1 MKTRKVLP
9 FLSLTVFSV
18 AMLSGCGEKDP
29 LVECFAAYST
39 AKVSQNVDHSVY
51 YEKLPPEISVSM
63 MQNESE
69 ASQIVFRFDKEIKNF
84 DVEVS
89 DLIGKSNR
97 KISKENVTV
106 YVQRYLTLDKDFD
119 NVDDFPTGTAVPDF
133 LLPISYAVSSNENS
147 IQKDAY
153 QGFVV
158 DIKADADTV
167 GGEYSGK
174 LTFTFDGL
182 KKEIPV
188 TAKVWGFQYEGT
200 REMKSSFL
208 VYRSAL
214 VGGEY
219 EASDETLQNYVDMLT
234 DYKVNALVVENPSK
248 YNASTMKDYV
258 DNQVRMV
265 NANPNY
271 SSIPLPIVN
280 ISRDFALVDIPKNR
294 PDSLTES
301 QQVVCM
307 MYDFLRNLV
316 LSSDNEVN
324 YVKYAYFYLTAFDE
338 MDMYTEEGGS
348 YERGLKFFAKGGTM
362 DQILQKIV
370 ERMSS
375 DGELSKFNAM
385 KREEI
390 VDSIL
395 NITRV
400 NPLTT
405 FNSTIV
411 ETLNQTSCPYISQL
425 ENSEYYSRYDY
436 NREDNSA
443 GELWTYSC
451 VGPKSPYPTFHLDDY
466 NLGNRTTG
474 WTMKRRNVTGYL
486 YYAVNI
492 YDEQNNA
499 ANGGF
504 IDAYSSPTRNADCP
518 GDGFLIYPGRKYGS
532 KSPFPSNRLLAF
544 RDGMDDYDLL
554 CVYENQ
560 LKKAERN
567 YGTSFDSEALLNEVY
582 DSVISNS
589 LYVNDDKAVLNA
601 REEVASRISS
611 LVSDDNLLVNSYI
624 DEGKVKTEIY
634 SLYDTLSIN
643 GNAVTDV
650 VKAGRGYKA
659 TYLSPL
665 DEEQELKITGMT
677 TSLTYNISNKGQVS
691 SFQSNEG
698 LSCSEGSTLS
708 SKDGSLSCSMV
719 SVDRGSANAN
729 KRFKVY
735 ADIANSDLS
744 GLSALDFTIKNE
756 TDCPLSINLTLDG
769 FASSYVRTVYL
780 YPQEEKRYHYNF
792 ALESMD
798 KLAKV
803 TGVKFELEN
812 FDSSSNA
819 IYGYARNFTLKDFT
833 YYK

>member
-1 MKTRKVLP
+1 MRTRKALP
-9 FLSLTVFSV
+9 FLALSAISV
-18 AMLSGCGEKDP
+18 ALLAGCGEKDS
-29 LVECFAAYST
+29 LLECFATYST
-39 AKVSQNVDHSVY
+39 AKVSRNADHSAY
-51 YEKLPPEISVSM
+51 YEKLPASINVSM

-69 ASQIVFRFDKEIKNF
+69 ASQIVFRFSQDIKNF

-89 DLIGKSNR
+89 DLLGKSNR
-97 KISKENVTV
+97 KISKDNVTV

-119 NVDDFPTGTAVPDF
+119 NVADFPTGTAVPDF
-133 LLPISYAVSSNENS
+133 LLPVSYAISSDENS
-147 IQKDAY
+147 IEKDVY

-167 GGEYSGK
+167 GGSYSGK
-174 LTFTFDGL
+174 LTFTFDGV

-188 TAKVWGFQYEGT
+188 CANVWGFQYEGT

-208 VYRSAL
+208 VYKGAL

-219 EASDETLQNYVDMLT
+219 EASEETVQNYVDMLT

-265 NANPNY
+265 EANANY

-280 ISRDFALVDIPKNR
+280 ITKDFALTDIPKNR
-294 PDSLTES
+294 PESLTDS

-307 MYDFLRNLV
+307 MYDFIRNLV
-316 LSSDNEVN
+316 LHSDNDTN
-324 YVKYAYFYLTAFDE
+324 YVQYAYFYLTAFDE

-348 YERGLKFFAKGGTM
+348 YERGLKFFAKGGTL

-370 ERMSS
+370 DRITA
-375 DGELSKFNAM
+375 DGELTKFNVA
-385 KREEI
+385 KREEV

-395 NITRV
+395 NIVRV

-425 ENSEYYSRYDY
+425 ESSEYYSRYDY
-436 NREDNSA
+436 NRDENSA

-504 IDAYSSPTRNADCP
+504 IDAYTSPTRNADCP

-554 CVYENQ
+554 SVYERQ
-560 LKKAERN
+560 LASAEKN
-567 YGTSFDSEALLNEVY
+567 YGVNFDGESLLNEVY

-589 LYVNDDKAVLNA
+589 LYLNDDKAVLSA
-601 REEVASRISS
+601 REEVANRI
-611 LVSDDNLLVNSYI
+611 LALTSDDNLLVNSYV
-624 DEGKVKTEIY
+624 EGGKVKTEIY
-634 SLYDTLSIN
+634 SLYDTVTVN
-643 GNAVTDV
+643 GEALTGIE
-650 VKAGRGYKA
+650 KSGRGYKA
-659 TYLSPL
+659 LYQSDLN
-665 DEEQELKITGMT
+665 EEIDLKIASMT
-677 TSLTYNISNKGQVS
+677 STLTYHVSRKGQVS
-691 SFQSNEG
+691 AFEDSSG
-698 LSCSEGSTLS
+698 LSYSEGSS
-708 SKDGSLSCSMV
+708 VSASGGILSCSMV
-719 SVDRGSANAN
+719 SVDKGSANAN

-735 ADIANSDLS
+735 TDIANSDLS
-744 GLSALDFTIKNE
+744 GVSGVDFTIKNE
-756 TDCPLSINLTLDG
+756 TDYPLSINLTLDG
-769 FASSYVRTVYL
+769 FASTYLRTIYL
-780 YPQEEKRYHYNF
+780 YPQQERSYHYNF
-792 ALESMD
+792 ALESEE
-798 KLAKV
+798 KLGKV
-803 TGVKFELEN
+803 SGLRFELEN
-812 FDSSSNA
+812 FDSTSASL
-819 IYGYARNFTLKDFT
+819 YGYARNFTLKDFT